1 MKNTEK
7 FLHYF
12 RNRRKFC
19 KLDKLRQ
26 GEESIK
32 EEMIEIQ
39 LIKVIDNA
47 YHKSKMCKE
56 LELAN
61 ISLDT
66 YIDFIRQQ
74 ELISCFNNVDI
85 SNEIVPNVSISI
97 IHITRIKNNF

>member
-1 MKNTEK
+1 M
-7 FLHYF
+7 
-12 RNRRKFC
+12 
-19 KLDKLRQ
+19 DKLSQ
-26 GEESIK
+26 GEQSIK

-47 YHKSKMCKE
+47 YYKSKKCKQ

-66 YIDFIRQQ
+66 YIDFIQQQ

-85 SNEIVPNVSISI
+85 SNEIEPNVSISI
-97 IHITRIKNNF
+97 IHITRIKNDF